1 VLCQE
6 AKKPEPGVTGVQEE
20 APNRPSTRKERY
32 TLAKDYAI
40 NQMRGTQSLPTPAL
54 ALNTQQQFFFT
65 TLNEIA
71 FELV

>member
-40 NQMRGTQSLPTPAL
+40 NQMRGTQSLADTGTRTEHA
-54 ALNTQQQFFFT
+54 AAIFFH
-65 TLNEIA
+65 NPE
-71 FELV
+71 